1 MFFIEQ
7 DQVLRYRIKYV
18 TYGCIIVDD
27 IPQKE
32 EPHRTR
38 LTVGGFYFYTGDV
51 STTTADKTTA
61 KLIINST
68 IYTPGAWYM
77 CCNIKNFYLVTPLSR
92 YEYIKITIYILT
104 EDIIIEFKLMHISH
118 NVYIYCKIRKVMYSL
133 P

>member
-38 LTVGGFYFYTGDV
+38 LTGVGNLIVYAGDIRTPMADN
-51 STTTADKTTA
+51 TTS
-61 KLIINST
+61 KLIINIT
-68 IYTPGAWYM
+68 ISTPGARYM
-77 CCNIKNFYLVTPLSR
+77 CCDKKNIYLGTPLSR
-92 YEYIKITIYILT
+92 Y
-104 EDIIIEFKLMHISH
+104 
-118 NVYIYCKIRKVMYSL
+118 
-133 P
+133 